1 MLIARAYLVSSSE
14 SKRKTPRRFS
24 YSRSLNLFFSNLP
37 NDDMSLS
44 SVLFRP
50 YRSVDYEGWY
60 DGRLYIYIY
69 IHMYV
74 YMFEDIKC
82 FDTDVNFVYTRM
94 TRTFNDDD
102 QCNPWKKVR
111 P

>member
-1 MLIARAYLVSSSE
+1 MMTCHYRVCYFVHIALLIM
-14 SKRKTPRRFS
+14 K
-24 YSRSLNLFFSNLP
+24 
-37 NDDMSLS
+37 DDMM
-44 SVLFRP
+44 
-50 YRSVDYEGWY
+50 VD
-60 DGRLYIYIY
+60 YIYIY
-69 IHMYV
+69 IHMYLR
-74 YMFEDIKC
+74 MFEDIKC

>member
-1 MLIARAYLVSSSE
+1 MYL
-14 SKRKTPRRFS
+14 R
-24 YSRSLNLFFSNLP
+24 
-37 NDDMSLS
+37 
-44 SVLFRP
+44 
-50 YRSVDYEGWY
+50 
-60 DGRLYIYIY
+60 
-69 IHMYV
+69 
-74 YMFEDIKC
+74 MFEDIKC